1 MTVVALPPEQLDA
14 LADKVAERILRA
26 QSAPVASPVASP
38 VVHLGPMTCEQFG
51 AAIGRSA
58 EYVQD
63 HCRTGG
69 LRALPGKPYRI
80 LPEELARYRA
90 EGLLTGAAKKRRAA

>member
-14 LADKVAERILRA
+14 LADMVAERILRA
-26 QSAPVASPVASP
+26 QSVPVGAP

-51 AAIGRSA
+51 AAIGRST

-69 LRALPGKPYRI
+69 IRHLPGKPYRI

-90 EGLLTGAAKKRRAA
+90 EGPLVGSAKKRRAA

>member
-14 LADKVAERILRA
+14 LADKVAERLLRA
-26 QSAPVASPVASP
+26 QGAPAP
-38 VVHLGPMTCEQFG
+38 VVHIGPLTCEQFG
-51 AAIGRSA
+51 EAVGRST

-69 LRALPGKPYRI
+69 IRHLPGKPYRI

-90 EGLLTGAAKKRRAA
+90 EGLLTGAAKKRRVA

>member
-14 LADKVAERILRA
+14 LADMVAERILRA
-26 QSAPVASPVASP
+26 HSAP

-51 AAIGRSA
+51 AAIGRRA
-58 EYVQD
+58 RHVND
-63 HCRTGG
+63 LCRLGM
-69 LRALPGKPYRI
+69 LRHLPGKPYRI

-90 EGLLTGAAKKRRAA
+90 EGLLTGTAKKRRVA

>member
-1 MTVVALPPEQLDA
+1 MTVVALIPEQLDE
-14 LADKVAERILRA
+14 LADKVAERLLRA
-26 QSAPVASPVASP
+26 QASPAPVVQLRP
-38 VVHLGPMTCEQFG
+38 LTCEQFG
-51 AAIGRSA
+51 AAIDRST

-69 LRALPGKPYRI
+69 IRHLPGKPYRI

-90 EGLLTGAAKKRRAA
+90 EGLLTGTAKKRSVA

>member
-1 MTVVALPPEQLDA
+1 MTVVALMPDQLDA
-14 LADKVAERILRA
+14 LADKVAERLLRA
-26 QSAPVASPVASP
+26 QSSTPAAQVQLRP
-38 VVHLGPMTCEQFG
+38 LTCEQFG
-51 AAIGRSA
+51 AAIDRST

-69 LRALPGKPYRI
+69 IRHLPGKPYRI

-90 EGLLTGAAKKRRAA
+90 EGLLTGTAKKRRVA

>member
-1 MTVVALPPEQLDA
+1 MTVVALMPDQLDA

-26 QSAPVASPVASP
+26 QASPAPVVQ
-38 VVHLGPMTCEQFG
+38 LGPLTCDQFA
-51 AAIGRSA
+51 AAIGRKV

-69 LRALPGKPYRI
+69 IRHLPGKPYRI

-90 EGLLTGAAKKRRAA
+90 EGLLTGTAKKRRVA

>member
-1 MTVVALPPEQLDA
+1 MTVVALLPDQLDA
-14 LADKVAERILRA
+14 LADKVAERLLRA
-26 QSAPVASPVASP
+26 QASPAP
-38 VVHLGPMTCEQFG
+38 IVHLGPLTCEQFA
-51 AAIGRSA
+51 AAIGRKV

-69 LRALPGKPYRI
+69 LRHLPGKPYRI

-90 EGLLTGAAKKRRAA
+90 EGLLVGLARKRRAAA

>member
-1 MTVVALPPEQLDA
+1 MTVVALPPDQLDA

-26 QSAPVASPVASP
+26 QAAPSTVL
-38 VVHLGPMTCEQFG
+38 HIGPLSCEQFS
-51 AAIGRSA
+51 AAVGRST

-69 LRALPGKPYRI
+69 IRHLPGKPYRI
-80 LPEELARYRA
+80 LPEELARYRT
-90 EGLLTGAAKKRRAA
+90 EGLLTGAAKKRRVA

>member
-1 MTVVALPPEQLDA
+1 MTVLAIAPEQLDA

-26 QSAPVASPVASP
+26 QMAPAPVL
-38 VVHLGPMTCEQFG
+38 HLGPLTCAQFA
-51 AAIGRSA
+51 AAIGREA

-69 LRALPGKPYRI
+69 IQHLPGKPYRI

-90 EGLLTGAAKKRRAA
+90 DGLLTGAAKKRRAA

>member
-26 QSAPVASPVASP
+26 HSAPVAAP
-38 VVHLGPMTCEQFG
+38 VVHLGPMTCEQFA

-90 EGLLTGAAKKRRAA
+90 EGLLVGAAKKRRVA